1 MCKSELPAPPK
12 GDTSPAKPR
21 QITKKVRT
29 AIDALIAGKARTH
42 EEAAAIAGCAR
53 ESVSRALKRPEV
65 LEEIRLQV
73 ERQLKGKTLAR
84 AAGKLDQLID
94 ANSENVAFRATE
106 LALGL
111 NGFQP
116 PQRGTTVQT
125 NVNVG
130 WTFDLRTNADGPG
143 QFQGDSACGGVIIDA
158 EPVEQGNRLT

>member
-1 MCKSELPAPPK
+1 MQKSNHPVPAPTK
-12 GDTSPAKPR
+12 GAIPPAKKKGL
-21 QITKKVRT
+21 TKKVRA
-29 AIDALIAGKARTH
+29 AIDALIAGRAKTH

-65 LEEIRLQV
+65 LEEIRLRV
-73 ERQLKGKTLAR
+73 EQQLKGKTLAR

-111 NGFQP
+111 NGYRP
-116 PQRGTTVQT
+116 PQQGTTVQT

-130 WTFDLRTNADGPG
+130 WMIDLRTNADGPG
-143 QFQGDSACGGVIIDA
+143 QRLGDSTVGGTIIDA
-158 EPVEQGNRLT
+158 EPVEQSE

>member
-1 MCKSELPAPPK
+1 MQKSNHSVPAPTK
-12 GDTSPAKPR
+12 GATPPAKPR

-29 AIDALIAGKARTH
+29 AIDALIKGTAKTH

-84 AAGKLDQLID
+84 AAGKLDKLID
-94 ANSENVAFRATE
+94 ADSENVAFRATE

-130 WTFDLRTNADGPG
+130 WTIDLRTNADGPG
-143 QFQGDSACGGVIIDA
+143 KVVGDHSTCGGVIIDA
-158 EPVEQGNRLT
+158 EPVEEGE